1 MDLSPVAVR
10 LQSLSPVRFAF
21 CFALAAS
28 LGYVLATGHV
38 WEDYLIT
45 FRHSKNLA
53 EGRGLVFQPGERVHG
68 FTSPLG
74 VLLPAAFHRAFGNPE
89 SFLPALWCFRVLG
102 ALAFAGG
109 VAFFVCTLVRAGM
122 GVWGLAAAMLL
133 TLEIKGAQYSVNGQ
147 ETGLMIF
154 FLGWS
159 VDLLSRP
166 GPYRWKSL
174 ALCWAGLQWTRPDGF
189 VIGGAWALS
198 RIVFADKED
207 RRALFAAY
215 LKALGLSVVL
225 YAPWIVFTTLYY
237 GTPIPHTVVAKSVP
251 FEPPL
256 RTLKDLENL
265 VTSRMRWVLEP
276 VCFFFGNWPKS
287 EQRFAQTLAI
297 AGAFVWLLPGGG
309 GLSQFARRAS
319 FAYVLILAYFCKI
332 TIYAWYVPPAA
343 LLLLASLAALTVE
356 RPIVTAI
363 LVTFSYV
370 AAVLVEEDRLRIGHS
385 SQNLLAIV
393 GALLVY
399 LSWRT
404 PRWVVRAALFG
415 GGIAFLAAV
424 FGMQTYQMSVQQAM
438 IENRVR
444 TPVGLWLREHVK
456 ANETVYVECLG
467 YIGYFSN
474 CHILDYPGLATPVVA
489 KAHRSRE
496 WSKETSPT
504 ERMVLLIPDLKPDWL
519 ALRTSEVRVAR
530 RLNLLD
536 GYRVRATFD
545 VTDELTDQHPDLPG
559 LGYLM
564 VDSGFTILQRDPK
577 TGPMGGPENPLSN
590 GPDS

>member
-1 MDLSPVAVR
+1 MDLSPVAAR

-21 CFALAAS
+21 SFALAAS

-74 VLLPAAFHRAFGNPE
+74 VLLPAAFHRALGNPE

-109 VAFFVCTLVRAGM
+109 VAFFVRTLVRAGM
-122 GVWGLAAAMLL
+122 GVWALAAAMLL

-147 ETGLMIF
+147 ETGFMIF

-225 YAPWIVFTTLYY
+225 YAPWIAFTTLYY
-237 GTPIPHTVVAKSVP
+237 GTPIPHTVVAKSVK
-251 FEPPL
+251 FEVIEPTL
-256 RTLKDLENL
+256 RNLTML
-265 VTSRMRWVLEP
+265 VTTTMRWIIEP
-276 VCFFFGNWPKS
+276 ICFFYGNWPKWES
-287 EQRFAQTLAI
+287 RFAGALAF
-297 AGAFVWLLPGGG
+297 AGAVLWLFPAGGA
-309 GLSQFARRAS
+309 LSQFARRAS
-319 FAYVLILAYFCKI
+319 FAYVLLLVYFCKI
-332 TIYAWYVPPAA
+332 TVYACYVPPAA
-343 LLLLASLAALTVE
+343 MLMLAGLAAVTVE
-356 RPIVTAI
+356 RPLTTAV
-363 LVTFSYV
+363 LMTLSYV

-385 SQNLLAIV
+385 SRNLLMIV
-393 GALLVY
+393 AVLLIY

-404 PRWVVRAALFG
+404 PRWVVRGGLLA
-415 GGIAFLAAV
+415 GGIAFLATI
-424 FGMQTYQMSVQQAM
+424 FGMVTYQMRVQQAV
-438 IENRVR
+438 IETRVR
-444 TPVGLWLREHVK
+444 MPVGLWLKEHVK
-456 ANETVYVECLG
+456 PGETVYVECLG
-467 YIGYFSN
+467 YLGYFSN
-474 CHILDYPGLATPVVA
+474 CHMLDFPGLASPTVA
-489 KAHRSRE
+489 KANRDHD
-496 WSKETSPT
+496 WGKDKPT
-504 ERMVLLIPDLKPDWL
+504 ERMVMLIPELKPDWL
-519 ALRTSEVRVAR
+519 ALRLLEFHTAR
-530 RLNLLD
+530 SRNVLD
-536 GYRVRATFD
+536 GYQVRKTFD
-545 VTDELTDQHPDLPG
+545 ATEELSENYPDLPG
-559 LGYLM
+559 LGYLFNDAKF
-564 VDSGFTILQRDPK
+564 VILQRDRDAGGSPDPK
-577 TGPMGGPENPLSN
+577 KQRPS